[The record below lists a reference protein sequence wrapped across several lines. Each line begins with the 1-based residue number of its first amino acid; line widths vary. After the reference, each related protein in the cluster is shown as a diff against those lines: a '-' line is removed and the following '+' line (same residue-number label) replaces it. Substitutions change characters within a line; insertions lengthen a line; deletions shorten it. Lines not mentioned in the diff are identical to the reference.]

1 MIQQAS
7 SVVKDLPQALSPTQD
22 ASLPQALT
30 EAVRSSFQ
38 DPKVQEDALSALR
51 AIATPDPPSRLD
63 ILNNYMWVFVIAFA
77 VTLVATP
84 IMRMLAVKN
93 GVIDRPSEA
102 RKIHRQPIAYLGGAA
117 CFVGMMAG
125 IFYSYLAILEPS
137 LMSFHPSKFY
147 EADQMHL
154 PVPPA
159 ILIGMTVIMLT
170 GLIDDVV
177 GLDPRLKISGQ
188 LFAAAALAIDQV
200 GANVARGV
208 LAPIGK
214 LFGNE
219 ALTWQVPLPIG
230 SGALEVDLIYWAG
243 TIIIGLFVLGACNA
257 SNLIDGL
264 DGLLTGVT
272 GIASAGL
279 LIIALGLAAIDDGP
293 RDGQRIIL
301 CLALLGAC
309 LGFLPHNFN
318 PATIFQGDCGSLLLG
333 FTTISIVL
341 MLGDTGKTQ
350 LVTAGLIIYAIPLI
364 DTSLAI
370 VRRKMAGKKL
380 SDADADHLHHML
392 KRSLGVK
399 GAALTLYAI
408 GTGFATL
415 GVALS
420 LGRARV
426 VYVLAFMF
434 AAFIGVTA
442 IKIARKKQIEEA
454 AAAYDKPAI
463 SAPAADATP
472 PAKSA

>member
-1 MIQQAS
+1 MQ
-7 SVVKDLPQALSPTQD
+7 
-22 ASLPQALT
+22 
-30 EAVRSSFQ
+30 
-38 DPKVQEDALSALR
+38 
-51 AIATPDPPSRLD
+51 
-63 ILNNYMWVFVIAFA
+63 
-77 VTLVATP
+77 
-84 IMRMLAVKN
+84 
-93 GVIDRPSEA
+93 
-102 RKIHRQPIAYLGGAA
+102 RQ
-117 CFVGMMAG
+117 
-125 IFYSYLAILEPS
+125 
-137 LMSFHPSKFY
+137 
-147 EADQMHL
+147 
-154 PVPPA
+154 
-159 ILIGMTVIMLT
+159 
-170 GLIDDVV
+170 
-177 GLDPRLKISGQ
+177 R
-188 LFAAAALAIDQV
+188 
-200 GANVARGV
+200 
-208 LAPIGK
+208 
-214 LFGNE
+214 
-219 ALTWQVPLPIG
+219 
-230 SGALEVDLIYWAG
+230 
-243 TIIIGLFVLGACNA
+243 IIGLFVLGACNA

-301 CLALLGAC
+301 CLALFGAC

-392 KRSLGVK
+392 KRALGVK
-399 GAALTLYAI
+399 GAALTLYGI

-434 AAFIGVTA
+434 ASFIGVTA

-463 SAPAADATP
+463 PAPAATTPP